1 MAAVCR
7 RALDEPLSVGL
18 GPAGRSGRVREGC
31 FPKIRQG
38 MGGIDFTFVLAGSA
52 FLLASWVD
60 AKVGD
65 SRPASPAKRI
75 GLCLVGVVVLH
86 LTVGGLYLIQA
97 AGASQAG
104 MMAAVLGLFLP
115 ALIFAL
121 LTGVWLLRMLVDI
134 AGLARR

>member
-1 MAAVCR
+1 
-7 RALDEPLSVGL
+7 
-18 GPAGRSGRVREGC
+18 
-31 FPKIRQG
+31 

-86 LTVGGLYLIQA
+86 LSVGGLYLIQA